1 MRVFIHHCNVMWSSC
16 TCKQLE
22 LKRRIIL
29 TLMRSSVS
37 PSRAHGALASMGRKP
52 RDGANKPSA
61 SRASADVTLPLF
73 ENASKSHSKKCA
85 VRHIFTNDILVVDD
99 VLSPRECA
107 AIVDAI
113 ESRNAFAPST
123 SRGPKFG
130 EAWRQNGRFA
140 KESLEFAR
148 ALWRTTLERC
158 GGNPFD
164 FDIDDAFGFN
174 PNIRVYRYRGVE
186 GDHFGPHVDERVR
199 ASGGLSKFTAL
210 FYLSEPTEG
219 GRTIFYDERGEERC
233 AIEPVVGRALFF
245 RHGADLPEHEGE
257 EVRGGVKYVLRS
269 DVLFKT

>member
-1 MRVFIHHCNVMWSSC
+1 
-16 TCKQLE
+16 
-22 LKRRIIL
+22 
-29 TLMRSSVS
+29 MRSSVS
-37 PSRAHGALASMGRKP
+37 PSRSHAFRRRFLMGRKT

-61 SRASADVTLPLF
+61 SRAPTDVTLPLF
-73 ENASKSHSKKCA
+73 DASSSSSSSSSKSHNKKCA
-85 VRHIFTNDILVVDD
+85 VRHVFTNDILVVDD

-107 AIVDAI
+107 AIVDSI

-140 KESLEFAR
+140 SESPAFANS
-148 ALWRTTLERC
+148 LWKTVLERC

-210 FYLSEPTEG
+210 FYLSQPTEG
-219 GRTIFYDERGEERC
+219 GRTIFYDEHGEERC
-233 AIEPVVGRALFF
+233 AIEPSVGRALFF

-269 DVLFKT
+269 DVLFKI